1 MKTVTVVLNG
11 FKRQNTLAEQ
21 VESLKNQTYPI
32 AKIFYFNFKSAD
44 PQFIPDYEL
53 LDREGVEYAET
64 SHHYGV
70 WGRFTFALNANT
82 DFVCIMDD
90 DIVPGKK
97 YIENCV
103 SSYEKQPGIYGTMG
117 SLFEQKN
124 GVLHKVHNY
133 GWKDINNDKAIQV
146 NYLFQTWF
154 MPRKALNSFW
164 SEMVPDDMTHNR
176 RIGEDMT
183 VSLMAQKKLGLKSYV
198 VPHPANDKCLWGNT
212 TGDKYGV
219 DEFAVH
225 VNPDLQKAMEKYFY
239 FVVDSG
245 LETPGF
251 SFKKPNF
258 IVNIL
263 KAAAEFFRQQSG
275 TR

>member
-11 FKRQNTLAEQ
+11 FKRQNTLPEQ
-21 VESLKNQTYPI
+21 IRCLKEQTYPI
-32 AKIFYFNFKSAD
+32 DKILYFNFKSND

-53 LDREGVEYAET
+53 LEREGVEYAET

-82 DFVCIMDD
+82 DFVCLMDD
-90 DIVPGKK
+90 DITPGKK

-103 SSYEKQPGIYGTMG
+103 SCYEKQPGIYGTMG
-117 SLFEQKN
+117 STFEYEN
-124 GVLHKVHNY
+124 NNLVRVLNH
-133 GWKDINNDKAIQV
+133 GWKDINNENPVQV

-154 MPRKALNSFW
+154 MPREALYAFW
-164 SEMVPDDMTHNR
+164 SEMVPDALTRNR

-198 VPHPANDKCLWGNT
+198 VPHPVNNVELWGNT
-212 TGDKYGV
+212 TGHKYGI

-225 VNPDLQKAMEKYFY
+225 KNPELQQAMEKFFY
-239 FVVDSG
+239 HVMDSG
-245 LETPGF
+245 LEIPGRKEKMF
-251 SFKKPNF
+251 SGVINL
-258 IVNIL
+258 VERVL
-263 KAAAEFFRQQSG
+263 RRA
-275 TR
+275 

>member
-21 VESLKNQTYPI
+21 VESLKNQTYPVT
-32 AKIFYFNFKSAD
+32 KILYFNFKSTD
-44 PQFIPDYEL
+44 PKFIPDYEL
-53 LDREGVEYAET
+53 LEREGVEYAET

-70 WGRFTFALNANT
+70 WGRFTFALNAST

-103 SSYEKQPGIYGTMG
+103 LSYEKQPGIYGTMG
-117 SLFEQKN
+117 SLFEQKD
-124 GVLHKVHNY
+124 GQFKVLNY
-133 GWKDINNDKAIQV
+133 GWKDINNDQPIQV

-154 MPRKALNSFW
+154 MPREALNSFW
-164 SEMVPDDMTHNR
+164 SEMVPDEMTHNR

-198 VPHPANDKCLWGNT
+198 VPHPSNDMDLWGNT
-212 TGDKYGV
+212 TGDKYGI

-225 VNPDLQKAMEKYFY
+225 VNPDLQKAMEKHFH
-239 FVVDSG
+239 FVVNSG

-251 SFKKPNF
+251 SFKKPSF

-263 KAAAEFFRQQSG
+263 KAVAVFFRQQSG